1 MSSLRPK
8 RASFVGSSTVGISR
22 ITESGIGNSPMV
34 MHPIDTHVIA
44 RIGGRVVG
52 HVGWARREMTVGT
65 EAVTIAGAG
74 GVLVSDEARGQRL
87 GAELMG
93 RAARSMSDH
102 GGVALGYL
110 GCREQVVP
118 FYGSCGWTRVAA
130 RERSIGRDGEPH
142 VDEPGQPLLIRP
154 IAASLEL
161 WPGGDIDL
169 HERAW

>member
-93 RAARSMSDH
+93 
-102 GGVALGYL
+102 GGAVY
-110 GCREQVVP
+110 
-118 FYGSCGWTRVAA
+118 
-130 RERSIGRDGEPH
+130 ERSRRRRARLSGLPRAGGPFLRVMWMDARRCPRE
-142 VDEPGQPLLIRP
+142 VD
-154 IAASLEL
+154 
-161 WPGGDIDL
+161 
-169 HERAW
+169 RA